1 MENKR
6 ITIKELAELLNVSPS
21 TVSRALKNHYSIGDH
36 TRKKVQKLA
45 LKLGYFPNSV
55 ASNLRRQKT
64 NLIGVIV
71 PRIDRHFHSHAIS
84 GIEEV
89 ANSLGYY
96 VSIFQTNNSY
106 RKEVDSVKML
116 LSNNADGV
124 IACLAL
130 ETENVE
136 HFHQLK
142 KIDIPLVFYDRICDK
157 VESGRVVIDDYG
169 AAYKACEHLISK
181 GCRNIA
187 HIAGNQNTG
196 IYQNRLKGY
205 KAALKKNNIAIDDK
219 LIFYGDTLSMEECPK
234 IADVLLKLPQIP
246 DGLFCA
252 NDNAAISVIQ
262 AAKKLQIHV
271 PDDIAV
277 IGFSNTPASTI
288 ISPSLTTVDD
298 HAFEMGQAAA
308 RLLIRQIENNDQHV
322 VAEKITIRNDLI
334 TRESTAKHMD
344 NI

>member
-21 TVSRALKNHYSIGDH
+21 TVSRALKNHYSIGEG
-36 TRKKVQKLA
+36 TCKKVQKLA

-71 PRIDRHFHSHAIS
+71 PRIERHFHSHAIS

-96 VSIFQTNNSY
+96 VSIFQSNNSY
-106 RKEVDSVKML
+106 KKEVDSVRML

-124 IACLAL
+124 IASLAMG
-130 ETENVE
+130 TKDVE

-142 KIDIPLVFYDRICDK
+142 KNDIPLVFYDRICRE
-157 VESGRVVIDDYG
+157 VESGRVIIDDYE
-169 AAYKACEHLISK
+169 AAYKACEHLISI
-181 GCRNIA
+181 GCKRIA
-187 HIAGNQNTG
+187 HIAGNQDTG
-196 IYQNRLKGY
+196 IYQNRLNGY
-205 KAALKKNNIAIDDK
+205 KAALKNNNMAVDDS
-219 LIFYGDTLSMEECPK
+219 LIFFGDTLSLKECPQ
-234 IADVLLKLPQIP
+234 IADSLFKSPQMP

-252 NDNAAISVIQ
+252 NDNAAICAIQ
-262 AAKKLQIHV
+262 AAKKLQINV

-277 IGFSNTPASTI
+277 TGFSNTPASTI

-322 VAEKITIRNDLI
+322 VAETITIRNDLI
-334 TRESTAKHMD
+334 IRDSTAKKHS
-344 NI
+344 

>member
-21 TVSRALKNHYSIGDH
+21 TVSRALKNHHSIGEE
-36 TRKKVQKLA
+36 TCKKVQKMA

-71 PRIDRHFHSHAIS
+71 PRIERHFHSYAIS

-96 VSIFQTNNSY
+96 VSIFQSNNSY

-124 IACLAL
+124 IASVAL
-130 ETENVE
+130 ETKDIE

-142 KIDIPLVFYDRICDK
+142 KNNIPLVFYDRICNDI
-157 VESGRVVIDDYG
+157 ESGRVIIDDYE
-169 AAYKACEHLISK
+169 AAYNACEHLISK
-181 GCRNIA
+181 GCKRIA
-187 HIAGNQNTG
+187 HIAGNQSTG

-205 KAALKKNNIAIDDK
+205 KAALKKHNLTIDDD
-219 LIFYGDTLSMEECPK
+219 LILFGDTLSLEECPP
-234 IADVLLKLPQIP
+234 IADNLFHLPHIP

-252 NDNAAISVIQ
+252 NDNAAICAIQ
-262 AAKKLQIHV
+262 TAKRLKIHV

-277 IGFSNTPASTI
+277 VGFSNSPASTI

-322 VAEKITIRNDLI
+322 VAETITIRNDLI
-334 TRESTAKHMD
+334 IRESTEKKQ
-344 NI
+344 NN